1 MLRKTFLSLAVI
13 GALCFAGQSFAA
25 NTTNVNFTGTKISF
39 GYVGYHLHYKESSS
53 PSDKDTAWMNGG
65 KIKVEHIS
73 ESKGFLGHRYA
84 WGTFM
89 YAVSSNGKYHGASQ
103 DLTGDY
109 HKFDTNTDESIE
121 RGEFGFG
128 VAQITKDR
136 FVTKESVVI
145 GEQWWF
151 RKIKDGT
158 DSLGYPVKGYEVDY
172 GNMYAGLQL
181 EGDYYF
187 SNALSAGLVVM
198 GAVSPKSRA
207 FNQAYN
213 KLTGDTYKMGK
224 AYRWKIALPISYE
237 TGRLTF
243 NITPF
248 YSGWLFHKSDKEKNY
263 IGNGVYVLS
272 WEPSSRTKETGFYAD
287 ISYRF

>member
-1 MLRKTFLSLAVI
+1 MRKTFLSLAVI
-13 GALCFAGQSFAA
+13 GALCFTGQSFAA
-25 NTTNVNFTGTKISF
+25 NTANVNFTGTKVSA
-39 GYVGYHLHYKESSS
+39 GYVGYHLHYKEHFSL
-53 PSDKDTAWMNGG
+53 SDKDTAWMNGG
-65 KIKVEHIS
+65 KIKIEHIS

-136 FVTKESVVI
+136 FVTKESIVI
-145 GEQWWF
+145 GEQWWD
-151 RKIKDGT
+151 RKVKDGV
-158 DSLGYPVKGYEVDY
+158 DSAGNFIKGGEEDY
-172 GNMYAGLQL
+172 GNMYAGLQF

-187 SNALSAGLVVM
+187 SNNFSIGVLAM
-198 GAVSPKSRA
+198 GAVSPKIKSI
-207 FNQAYN
+207 NQMYN
-213 KLTGDTYKMGK
+213 KQLGITYKMGK
-224 AYRWKIALPISYE
+224 AYRWKIALPVSYS
-237 TGRLTF
+237 TGRLAF
-243 NITPF
+243 DITPF
-248 YSGWLFHKSDKEKNY
+248 YSGWKFNRSDTEKTDIGGGNY
-263 IGNGVYVLS
+263 ILS
-272 WEPSSRTKETGFYAD
+272 WEPSSTTEEVGFYAD